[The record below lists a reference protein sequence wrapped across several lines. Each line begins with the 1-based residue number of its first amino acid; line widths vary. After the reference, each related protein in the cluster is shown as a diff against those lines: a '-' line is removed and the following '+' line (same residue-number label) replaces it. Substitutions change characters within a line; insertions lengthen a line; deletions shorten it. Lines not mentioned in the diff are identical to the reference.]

1 MTRSPG
7 GEGSTVRPEP
17 VPQPLPATKA
27 SIAAGAINADLS
39 PTNGTAR
46 RENPAVAKCRC
57 CGGDDLTVFLSLG
70 DLPLSDGFVAAS
82 QLAKED
88 ARYPLDVAFCGDC
101 ALVQILETV
110 PPEVLFG
117 EDYPYFSSFTD
128 ALLRH
133 SESNV
138 TARIADRHLGPESL
152 VVELASNDGYLLQ
165 YYKARGIPVLGID
178 PAPGPV
184 AAAHEK
190 GIETRLAFF
199 DLQLARQLAQMEHKR
214 ADVIHANNVLAHVAD
229 TNGFVAGIAALLKD
243 DGVAVIE
250 APYVRNLIDHGEFD
264 TIYHEHLCYFSVTAL
279 DHLFRR
285 HGLFL
290 NSVEELSIHGGSLR
304 LFVEKREEPGLAV
317 KQLLA
322 AERKLGVDTL
332 AYYKDFSARVG
343 SIRDELRA
351 MLSDLK
357 RRGARIAGYGAAA
370 KGTIML
376 NYVGIG
382 PATLDF
388 VADRNTYKQGRYI
401 PGVRLPIV
409 APERILET
417 QPDYVLIL
425 PWNFKDEIM
434 EQQAEYRRRGGR
446 FIVPVPHPQIL

>member
-1 MTRSPG
+1 MQ
-7 GEGSTVRPEP
+7 PES
-17 VPQPLPATKA
+17 VSQVTTGAAAAT
-27 SIAAGAINADLS
+27 AALNADMS
-39 PTNGTAR
+39 PADSPSRHVRTA
-46 RENPAVAKCRC
+46 ATQCRC

-70 DLPLSDGFVAAS
+70 DLPLSDGFITAQ
-82 QLAKED
+82 QLARED

-133 SESNV
+133 SETNV
-138 TARIADRHLGPESL
+138 VARISDRNLNSRSL

-165 YYKARGIPVLGID
+165 FYKARGIPVLGID

-184 AAAHEK
+184 AAAHAK
-190 GIETRLAFF
+190 GIETLLAFF
-199 DLQLARQLAQMEHKR
+199 GQDLAHRLASSENRQ

-229 TNGFVAGIAALLKD
+229 TNGFVAGIAALLKP

-250 APYVRNLIDHGEFD
+250 VPYVRNLIDHGEFD

-279 DHLFRR
+279 DFLFRR

-290 NSVEELSIHGGSLR
+290 NHVESLEIHGGSLR
-304 LFVEKREEPGLAV
+304 LFVEKRDKRAESVHGFLQEER
-317 KQLLA
+317 QLGMD
-322 AERKLGVDTL
+322 KLSW
-332 AYYKDFSARVG
+332 YESFSARVNA
-343 SIRDELRA
+343 IRDGLRELLAGLRQQG
-351 MLSDLK
+351 S
-357 RRGARIAGYGAAA
+357 RIAGYGAAA

-376 NYVGIG
+376 NYAGIG
-382 PATLDF
+382 PETLDF
-388 VADRNTYKQGRYI
+388 VADRNTHKHGRYV

-409 APERILET
+409 ASERILEE

-425 PWNFKDEIM
+425 PWNFRDEIM
-434 EQQAEYRRRGGR
+434 EQQAEYRRRGGK
-446 FIVPVPHPQIL
+446 FIVPVPQPRVL